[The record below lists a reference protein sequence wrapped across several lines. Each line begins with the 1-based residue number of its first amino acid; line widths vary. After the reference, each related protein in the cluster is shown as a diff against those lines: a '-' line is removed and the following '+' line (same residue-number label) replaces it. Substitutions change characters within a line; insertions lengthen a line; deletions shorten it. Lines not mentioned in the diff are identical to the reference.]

1 MITSILPFLVID
13 GVESAIR
20 KRRSSSYKFKPLE
33 FYEENYD
40 FTIIIPA
47 YNAERTIEKT
57 LKHLEKYRE
66 RTIVVDDGSKDETVK
81 IARSFGFEV
90 IRNET
95 NERKIGAI
103 KLGLENVSSTYTVLL
118 DADSYPERP
127 ELLPNLIQAL
137 YDENLI
143 AAGAQVLPENPNKI
157 IEKLQYIEYKIAME
171 IGRRSMAKNKRNIC
185 ISGAFGAYRTR
196 ELREITEIQLKDPHF
211 EGEDFERTLYLLE
224 KGNVGYF
231 SDFIVRTVV
240 PKSLK
245 DLTIQR
251 IRWQYGYL
259 RVHIEFY
266 NMLKRKDEVG
276 LTLWYN
282 WILNIG
288 LHPLKLISLPFLL
301 YYDLLSFP
309 LLYAGYYLL
318 AYSLFSSSSIS
329 EEEKKLFRKYLL
341 IYPLYSLYNL
351 AIPTTIGYIR
361 YLKRI
366 TKVRK

>member
-1 MITSILPFLVID
+1 MITSILPSLVID

-33 FYEENYD
+33 FYEENND
-40 FTIIIPA
+40 FSIVIPA
-47 YNAERTIEKT
+47 YNAEKTIGKT

-143 AAGAQVLPENPNKI
+143 AVGAQVLPENPNKI

-171 IGRRSMAKNKRNIC
+171 IGRRSMAKNRKNIC

-196 ELREITEIQLKDPHF
+196 ELRDVTEMQAKNPHF
-211 EGEDFERTLYLLE
+211 EGDDLERTLYLIE
-224 KGNVGYF
+224 RGNVGYF

-240 PKSLK
+240 PKDLK
-245 DLTIQR
+245 DLTTQR
-251 IRWQYGYL
+251 IRWQEGYL
-259 RVHIEFY
+259 RVHKEFY
-266 NMLKRKDEVG
+266 KMLKRNDEVG

-301 YYDLLSFP
+301 YYDAISFP

-318 AYSLFSSSSIS
+318 AYSLFSSSAS

-351 AIPTTIGYIR
+351 FIPTTIGY
-361 YLKRI
+361 LKRTI
-366 TKVRK
+366 Q

>member
-1 MITSILPFLVID
+1 MITSILPSLVID

-20 KRRSSSYKFKPLE
+20 KRRSDSYKFKPLE
-33 FYEENYD
+33 FYEENQN
-40 FTIIIPA
+40 FTIIITA

-57 LKHLEKYRE
+57 LKRVEKYRE
-66 RTIVVDDGSKDETVK
+66 RTIVVDDGSKDETSK
-81 IARSFGFEV
+81 IAMSFGFEV
-90 IRNET
+90 IKSET
-95 NERKIGAI
+95 NRRKIGAI

-171 IGRRSMAKNKRNIC
+171 IGRRSMAKNRKNIC

-196 ELREITEIQLKDPHF
+196 ELRDVTEMQAKNPHF
-211 EGEDFERTLYLLE
+211 EGDDLERTLYLLE

-240 PKSLK
+240 PKDLK

-251 IRWQYGYL
+251 IRWQEGYL
-259 RVHIEFY
+259 RVHKEFY
-266 NMLKRKDEVG
+266 KMLKRKDEVG

-318 AYSLFSSSSIS
+318 AYSLFSSSSTS

-351 AIPTTIGYIR
+351 VIPTTIGY
-361 YLKRI
+361 LKRTI
-366 TKVRK
+366 

>member
-1 MITSILPFLVID
+1 MITSILLSLVID
-13 GVESAIR
+13 GIEGHIR
-20 KRRSSSYKFKPLE
+20 KKRASYQLKPLE
-33 FYEENYD
+33 LYGENND
-40 FTIIIPA
+40 FSIIIPA
-47 YNAERTIEKT
+47 YNTEKTIGET

-66 RTIVVDDGSKDETVK
+66 RTIVVDDGSRDETAK

-95 NERKIGAI
+95 NGRKIGAI
-103 KLGLENVSSTYTVLL
+103 KLGLENISTTYTVLL
-118 DADSYPERP
+118 DADSYPEKP

-137 YDENLI
+137 YEENLI
-143 AAGAQVLPENPNKI
+143 AAGVQVLPEKPNNI

-185 ISGAFGAYRTR
+185 ISGAFGAYRSK
-196 ELREITEIQLKDPHF
+196 ELRDITEIQLKDPHF
-211 EGEDFERTLYLLE
+211 EGEDLERTLYLLE

-251 IRWQYGYL
+251 IKWQEGYL
-259 RVHIEFY
+259 RVHIKFY
-266 NMLKRKDEVG
+266 KMLKRKDEVG

-301 YYDLLSFP
+301 YYDAISFP
-309 LLYAGYYLL
+309 LFYAGYCLL
-318 AYSLFSSSSIS
+318 ACSLFSSSSTS

-351 AIPTTIGYIR
+351 AIPTTIA

-366 TKVRK
+366 AKVRK

>member
-171 IGRRSMAKNKRNIC
+171 IGRRSMAKNRKNIC

-196 ELREITEIQLKDPHF
+196 ELRDITETQLKDPHF

-224 KGNVGYF
+224 KGNVG
-231 SDFIVRTVV
+231 
-240 PKSLK
+240 
-245 DLTIQR
+245 
-251 IRWQYGYL
+251 
-259 RVHIEFY
+259 
-266 NMLKRKDEVG
+266 
-276 LTLWYN
+276 
-282 WILNIG
+282 
-288 LHPLKLISLPFLL
+288 
-301 YYDLLSFP
+301 
-309 LLYAGYYLL
+309 
-318 AYSLFSSSSIS
+318 
-329 EEEKKLFRKYLL
+329 
-341 IYPLYSLYNL
+341 
-351 AIPTTIGYIR
+351 
-361 YLKRI
+361 
-366 TKVRK
+366 

>member
-1 MITSILPFLVID
+1 MITSILPSLIID
-13 GVESAIR
+13 GIESCIR
-20 KRRSSSYKFKPLE
+20 KKRRSYQPTPLE
-33 FYEENYD
+33 LYEENND
-40 FTIIIPA
+40 FSIIITA

-57 LKHLEKYRE
+57 LKHVEKYRE
-66 RTIVVDDGSKDETVK
+66 RTIVVDDGSKDETSK
-81 IARSFGFEV
+81 IAMNFGFEV
-90 IRNET
+90 IKSET
-95 NERKIGAI
+95 NRRKIGAI
-103 KLGLENVSSTYTVLL
+103 KLGLENISSTYTVLL

-127 ELLPNLIQAL
+127 ELLPKLIQAL
-137 YDENLI
+137 YEENLI

-171 IGRRSMAKNKRNIC
+171 IGRRSMAKNRKNIC
-185 ISGAFGAYRTR
+185 ISGAFGAYRSK
-196 ELREITEIQLKDPHF
+196 ELRDVTEIQLKDPHF
-211 EGEDFERTLYLLE
+211 EGEDLERTLYLLQ

-231 SDFIVRTVV
+231 PDFIVRTVI

-251 IRWQYGYL
+251 IRWQEGYL
-259 RVHIEFY
+259 RVHKEFY
-266 NMLKRKDEVG
+266 KMLKRKDEVG

-301 YYDLLSFP
+301 YYDAVSFP

-318 AYSLFSSSSIS
+318 AYSLFSSSAS

-341 IYPLYSLYNL
+341 IYPFYSLYNL
-351 AIPTTIGYIR
+351 AIPTTIA

-366 TKVRK
+366 AKVMK

>member
-1 MITSILPFLVID
+1 MITSILLSLVID

-20 KRRSSSYKFKPLE
+20 KKRASYQLKPLE
-33 FYEENYD
+33 LYGENND
-40 FTIIIPA
+40 FSIVIPA
-47 YNAERTIEKT
+47 YNAEKTIEKT

-66 RTIVVDDGSKDETVK
+66 RTIVVDDGSKDETAK
-81 IARSFGFEV
+81 IARGLGFEV
-90 IRNET
+90 VRSET
-95 NERKIGAI
+95 NRRKIGAI

-143 AAGAQVLPENPNKI
+143 AAGAQVLPEKPNKI
-157 IEKLQYIEYKIAME
+157 IEILQRIEYGMAME
-171 IGRRSMAKNKRNIC
+171 IGRGSMAKNGKNIC
-185 ISGAFGAYRTR
+185 ISGAFGAYRSK

-224 KGNVGYF
+224 KGSVGYF

-251 IRWQYGYL
+251 IKWQEGYL
-259 RVHIEFY
+259 RVHIKFY
-266 NMLKRKDEVG
+266 KMLKRKDEVG
-276 LTLWYN
+276 LTLWYD
-282 WILNIG
+282 WVLNIG
-288 LHPLKLISLPFLL
+288 LHPLKLISLLFLL

-318 AYSLFSSSSIS
+318 AYSLFSSSSTS